1 MAEGGNQPYGP
12 PEKIGDAIG
21 TVVVIAVFAML
32 AWAVARN
39 FL

>member
-1 MAEGGNQPYGP
+1 MTQTSAQDGL

-32 AWAVARN
+32 LWAVARN